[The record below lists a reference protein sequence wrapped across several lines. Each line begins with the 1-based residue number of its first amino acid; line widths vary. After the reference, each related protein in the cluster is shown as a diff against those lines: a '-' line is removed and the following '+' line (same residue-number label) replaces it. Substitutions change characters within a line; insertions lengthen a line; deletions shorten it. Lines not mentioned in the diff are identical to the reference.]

1 MYDGAPAPL
10 SRTRTFALS
19 SALRQQSVDLFDQ
32 LKRTSLDGVGVS
44 WETYGVS
51 ETAACALI
59 ESHAQDAGLETKWDA
74 ARNLIVRLPG
84 KNPALPAV
92 ATDLHLDSV
101 PEGGNFVGAAGVV
114 AGLVTLLDSQQR
126 GGAERELVHYALRGE
141 ESAWFRGPCYFGSRV
156 LFGGLMA
163 ADFASPHRSDR
174 KTLEDSM
181 RESVAD
187 IESGQPGLDPA
198 RLACWFELHIEQGP
212 VLIAWEKPVGL
223 VTGIRGNI
231 RHRQVNCRGEAA
243 HYGAVPRWLR
253 HDAVLAMSDLLVRID
268 EHWRVL
274 LEWGEDLVVT
284 AGVVETNPAEHAVS
298 CVPGEV
304 TFSLEYRSQDPKA
317 LDSFGALL
325 QSECE
330 QVGEKRGVTFD
341 LGPPSATAPAEM
353 SPNIVKLL
361 EDICADCGT
370 DFEIM
375 PSGAGHDSSVFA
387 NAGVPSGMIF
397 VRNDK
402 GRHNPHETMDFCD
415 LFRRQR
421 FLTARC
427 RRRQAARRSTGHE
440 QCPHLGDG
448 NRPHYH

>member
-1 MYDGAPAPL
+1 MHDGAPAPS

-44 WETYGVS
+44 RETYGAS

-59 ESHAQDAGLETKWDA
+59 ESHAQDAGLETTWDA

-84 KNPALPAV
+84 KDPALPAV
-92 ATDLHLDSV
+92 ATGSHLDSV
-101 PEGGNFVGAAGVV
+101 PEGGNFDGAAGVV
-114 AGLVTLLDSQQR
+114 AGLATLLDAQQR
-126 GGAERELVHYALRGE
+126 GGAERDLVLYALRGE
-141 ESAWFRGPCYFGSRV
+141 ESAWFGGPCYFGSRA

-163 ADFASPHRSDR
+163 ADFASPHRSGR

-181 RESVAD
+181 RESGAD
-187 IESGQPGLDPA
+187 IDLLKSGQPILDPA

-212 VLIAWEKPVGL
+212 VLIAREKPVGL

-231 RHRQVNCRGEAA
+231 RHRRVTCRGEAA
-243 HYGAVPRWLR
+243 HSGAVPRWLR

-298 CVPGEV
+298 RVPGEV
-304 TFSLEYRSQDPKA
+304 TFALEYRSQDPKT
-317 LDSFGALL
+317 LNSFGALL

-402 GRHNPHETMDFCD
+402 GSHNPHETMDFCD
-415 LFRRQR
+415 FFQATEILNDAMQ
-421 FLTARC
+421 TA
-427 RRRQAARRSTGHE
+427 AGSTKEYRS
-440 QCPHLGDG
+440 
-448 NRPHYH
+448 